1 MLRKL
6 ITPFLFGIAYAFG
19 QAPDTCLPK
28 LHSGDLREPVCDTLA
43 VRKPMERI
51 IFIIQLKFA
60 PGNEFDSAHKAAV
73 KIMVH
78 DLYTKYDL
86 RNFPDTTKRMPIP
99 EIADYGNGPLFV
111 LRKDVDSLV
120 KEEYVSRLEYHA
132 RMPTV
137 IISPITQHERKRSK
151 SFEVDVRGVQAGAAH
166 RLHSILFFAP
176 KL

>member
-28 LHSGDLREPVCDTLA
+28 LHSGVSRESVCDTLA
-43 VRKPMERI
+43 VKKPMERM
-51 IFIIQLKFA
+51 IFIIELKFA

-120 KEEYVSRLEYHA
+120 KEEYVSRLEYT

-137 IISPITQHERKRSK
+137 IISPVTPHEWDRNK
-151 SFEVDVRGVQAGAAH
+151 SYEVDVRGVKTGATH
-166 RLHSILFFAP
+166 RLHSILFLAP